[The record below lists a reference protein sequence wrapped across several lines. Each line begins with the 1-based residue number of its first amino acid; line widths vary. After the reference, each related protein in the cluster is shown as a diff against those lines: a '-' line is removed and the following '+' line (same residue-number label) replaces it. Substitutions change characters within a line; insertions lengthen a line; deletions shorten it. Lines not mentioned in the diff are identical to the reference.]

1 MSWIP
6 AIEHWI
12 VSLATQV
19 PLPAYVFIGEVVEE
33 LISPIPSQ
41 AILLTAGSI
50 AKAQGLPI
58 AELLLLAILASAAKT
73 ATTFLYYV
81 LADKMEDQLMPRF
94 GQYIGISHEQVEAI
108 GKRLDRGGMK
118 EVISLALIRCL
129 PILPSA
135 PVSAICGL
143 LKLSK
148 KNFLLATFLGNIV
161 RGGLV
166 LLTGFLGSDVFRA
179 FLDGQLHPTTLGIAL
194 ILALIIG
201 FFVWGYRKRY
211 QQGLG

>member
-12 VSLATQV
+12 VNLATQV
-19 PLPAYVFIGEVVEE
+19 PLPAYVFIGEVIEE

-41 AILLTAGSI
+41 AILITAGSI
-50 AKAQGLPI
+50 AKTQGLPVV
-58 AELLLLAILASAAKT
+58 ELVLLAILASLAKT
-73 ATTFLYYV
+73 ATTFLYYI

-94 GQYIGISHEQVEAI
+94 GKYIGISHEQVEAI

-118 EVISLALIRCL
+118 EVISLVLIRCL

-148 KNFLLATFLGNIV
+148 KNFLLATFIGNVV

-166 LLTGFLGSDVFRA
+166 LLAGYLGPNVLRA
-179 FLDGQLHPTTLGIAL
+179 FLNGQLNLTTLAIAVV
-194 ILALIIG
+194 LALIIG
-201 FFVWGYRKRY
+201 FFAWGYHKRH